1 MVNASNS
8 LSVFINFPTAVQFP
22 GDAHDTEVNNPER
35 DICCS
40 PVSNTASCAVSHTPF
55 VDVMVNA
62 SKPALLFLNIPTAVQ
77 FSADAHD
84 TELNN
89 AIGELLWIPVSN
101 TAGRAVLHTSFVD
114 VMVNASKPPL
124 LFLNCPT
131 VAQFPGEEHDTE
143 DVYIAFAEGRS
154 MPS

>member
-1 MVNASNS
+1 
-8 LSVFINFPTAVQFP
+8 VQFP
-22 GDAHDTEVNNPER
+22 GAEHDTEYK
-35 DICCS
+35 
-40 PVSNTASCAVSHTPF
+40 
-55 VDVMVNA
+55 NA
-62 SKPALLFLNIPTAVQ
+62 L
-77 FSADAHD
+77 
-84 TELNN
+84 
-89 AIGELLWIPVSN
+89 GELLWIPVSN

-143 DVYIAFAEGRS
+143 DVYIAFAEGRR